1 MNKYDLGNQFK
12 ENLERLPSLT
22 LNQKVELLENLANE
36 EGDNDIE
43 IIKAIIRTK
52 PVFDLFLREDKDLK
66 EKTKIKAEINRL
78 QKFFNQDQILDL
90 CEFMNA
96 FDPFYRE
103 VKEGILSPSEEIESI
118 KVDGKTQ
125 DNEFL
130 ENDSV
135 EIINKNDV
143 LDKLKKFGASLGG
156 IIGLIFA
163 FIFKEI
169 VELNLY
175 FWLRISKAE
184 LSVGALKLLTLGSW
198 FIAALIFISYSYLII
213 DVFSKAEQIIVT
225 SLKDYQRRRKTT
237 KPWVIGVLVGAL
249 SPILFSIIY
258 SIRHKDWRLFIYP
271 LWIYFSLSF
280 LVIPFFIDSNFV
292 KIISQISSGLIAY
305 LIVRKNK
312 ITLKKINSEV

>member
-1 MNKYDLGNQFK
+1 MNKYDLGNEFK

>member
-237 KPWVIGVLVGAL
+237 KPWVVGVLVGAL
-249 SPILFSIIY
+249 SPLLFAIIY

>member
-1 MNKYDLGNQFK
+1 MNKYDLGNEFK

-96 FDPFYRE
+96 FDPFYIE
-103 VKEGILSPSEEIESI
+103 VKEGILSPSEEIEST
-118 KVDGKTQ
+118 KVDST
-125 DNEFL
+125 
-130 ENDSV
+130 

-143 LDKLKKFGASLGG
+143 LDKLKKFGTSLGG
-156 IIGLIFA
+156 IIGLIFT

-169 VELNLY
+169 VELNL
-175 FWLRISKAE
+175 
-184 LSVGALKLLTLGSW
+184 
-198 FIAALIFISYSYLII
+198 
-213 DVFSKAEQIIVT
+213 
-225 SLKDYQRRRKTT
+225 
-237 KPWVIGVLVGAL
+237 
-249 SPILFSIIY
+249 
-258 SIRHKDWRLFIYP
+258 
-271 LWIYFSLSF
+271 
-280 LVIPFFIDSNFV
+280 
-292 KIISQISSGLIAY
+292 
-305 LIVRKNK
+305 
-312 ITLKKINSEV
+312 

>member
-213 DVFSKAEQIIVT
+213 DVFSKAEQSIVNN
-225 SLKDYQRRRKTT
+225 LKGYQRRRKTT
-237 KPWVIGVLVGAL
+237 KPWVVGVLVGAL
-249 SPILFSIIY
+249 SPLLFAIIY
-258 SIRHKDWRLFIYP
+258 SLRHKDWRLFIYP